1 MYSYL
6 YKEKTK
12 FRIWQRSFE
21 MLYVSQLHFSNA
33 SEKEDKISSKA
44 SCLHNMDESL
54 RNVSKEVSIK
64 DPYHQHTEQNHF
76 VKIVSS
82 KLNSLKSI

>member
-33 SEKEDKISSKA
+33 SEKEDKMSSKA
-44 SCLHNMDESL
+44 PRFHNMNERMKAFVTCPKKFL
-54 RNVSKEVSIK
+54 LKALITNIQSKTI
-64 DPYHQHTEQNHF
+64 
-76 VKIVSS
+76 
-82 KLNSLKSI
+82 L

>member
-33 SEKEDKISSKA
+33 SEKKDKMSSKA
-44 SCLHNMDESL
+44 SRFHNMDE
-54 RNVSKEVSIK
+54 RMKAFVMFPRKG
-64 DPYHQHTEQNHF
+64 PYHQHTEQSRF
-76 VKIVSS
+76 VKILSS